1 MDIYW
6 IQDKQRRGPTTVPDV
21 ISLVQM
27 GELTPDTL
35 GWHAGC
41 PQWVPLR
48 ELPALADFLGE
59 ENRNS
64 GENETPDT
72 DTATAP
78 VAPTAPTPPGKSP
91 IDAPATPVILSVGV
105 APSPMARL
113 VARILDTSLYS
124 ILALGLI
131 RLSGAAYDSALLP
144 GTPLFWLPMLLLEAL
159 LLSKWGTTPGKRL
172 MGINLLPHGQNV
184 PLTFGHALHR
194 SVLVFFLGVG
204 MYIFPLSLLMTGFTG
219 WRLKRSPI
227 TLWDARLQTIPVQT
241 RPTTPASILAVIII
255 IYLAMNAAGYLL
267 QPWMPDMLQEME
279 QSSPETAK
287 TLRAFME
294 SALPAPPQKN

>member
-6 IQDKQRRGPTTVPDV
+6 IQDKQRRGPATVPDV

-35 GWHAGC
+35 GWHPGC
-41 PQWVPLR
+41 PQWEPLR
-48 ELPALADFLGE
+48 ELPALADFLSE
-59 ENRNS
+59 ENRDS
-64 GENETPDT
+64 RENETPDT
-72 DTATAP
+72 NTAP
-78 VAPTAPTPPGKSP
+78 DAPAPLAPAATDKAPVILAVGIAPTPL
-91 IDAPATPVILSVGV
+91 ARL
-105 APSPMARL
+105 MARL
-113 VARILDTSLYS
+113 LDTSLYC

-172 MGINLLPHGQNV
+172 MGINLLPQGQNH
-184 PLTFGHALHR
+184 PLPFGQALHR
-194 SVLVFFLGVG
+194 SFLAFILGVG
-204 MYIFPLSLLMTGFTG
+204 MYIFPLSLLMAGFTG
-219 WRLKRSPI
+219 WRLKHSPI
-227 TLWDARLQTIPVQT
+227 TLWDARTRTLPVQT
-241 RPTTPASILAVIII
+241 HPATPVRILTAVII
-255 IYLAMNAAGYLL
+255 IYLAMNAVGYLL

-279 QSSPETAK
+279 QSSPEAAK
-287 TLRAFME
+287 TLRTFME